1 MFAQGLARTAQAY
14 GDCTATIDGDKV
26 QNWRDFGDKISRIAG
41 GLRSI
46 GCQPGDRVA
55 ILAATTPEHLAT
67 MYAVVWAGCV
77 LVPLNTRLSP
87 DELNHIVSQSESK
100 VLASDIRNLAGAES
114 VMEATANSLKSIAM
128 DDGALGDESL
138 DELAKS
144 DGIDAWAADMSD
156 LFALYYTGGTTGLPK
171 GVMVS
176 AGAAGVQALNMV
188 FDLAV
193 SEKSNYL
200 HAPPLF
206 HLAGASAANACA
218 FAGGA
223 QTFLPDITP
232 DAYIKTVMDK
242 KVTMIA
248 LVPTMLVDMLEA
260 PNAAEAFQSLEMFA
274 YGTAPIPEALLRK
287 VLDRCPDIKLVQI
300 YGQSEVTGPATVLRP
315 EHHVL
320 SGPFADKLDS
330 AGIPIMG
337 HEVRIAD
344 EDGNTVAN
352 GTTGE
357 VLIRGPGVMTG
368 YWQQPELTAKALKDG
383 WLHTGDAGIMDDDG
397 FIKIVDRLKDMI
409 ITGGENVFCGEVE
422 SVIAEH
428 LAVSICTVIGLPDE
442 KWGERVHAVVVLEE
456 GAELDFETLDE
467 HCRKS
472 IAGYKCPKTADFTTD
487 PLPLS
492 GVGKIRKDILRAK
505 YSN

>member
-1 MFAQGLARTAQAY
+1 MFAQGLARTTQAY
-14 GDCTATIDGDKV
+14 GDRIATIDGDKV
-26 QNWRDFGDKISRIAG
+26 QNWKEFGDRISRIAG

-46 GCQPGDRVA
+46 GCQSGDRIA

-87 DELNHIVSQSESK
+87 DELDHIVSQSESK
-100 VLASDIRNLAGAES
+100 ALASDIRNLAGAES
-114 VMEATANSLKSIAM
+114 VMSTTKNALKTIAM
-128 DDGALGDESL
+128 DESAAGEVSL

-144 DGIDAWAADMSD
+144 ASIDVWTAEMSD

-176 AGAAGVQALNMV
+176 DGAAGVQALNMI
-188 FDLAV
+188 FDTGV
-193 SEKSNYL
+193 TEKTNYL
-200 HAPPLF
+200 HAPTLF
-206 HLAGASAANACA
+206 HLAGATVANACA
-218 FAGGA
+218 FAGAA
-223 QTFLPDITP
+223 QTFLPEITP
-232 DAYIKTVMDK
+232 DAYTKTVVEK
-242 KVTMIA
+242 KVTFISM
-248 LVPTMLVDMLEA
+248 VPTMLVDMLEA
-260 PNAAEAFQSLEMFA
+260 PNADQAFQSVETFA

-287 VLDRCPDIKLVQI
+287 VLDRCPDVKLVQI

-315 EHHVL
+315 EHHTL
-320 SGPFADKLDS
+320 SGPFTDKLAS
-330 AGIPIMG
+330 AGIPIMC

-344 EDGNTVAN
+344 EDGKTVAN

-357 VLIRGPGVMTG
+357 VLIRGPGVMMG
-368 YWQQPELTAKALKDG
+368 YWQQPELTAKTLKDG
-383 WLHTGDAGIMDDDG
+383 WLHTGDAGIMDGDG
-397 FIKIVDRLKDMI
+397 FIQIVDRLKDMI

-428 LAVSICTVIGLPDE
+428 PEVSICTVIGLPDD
-442 KWGERVHAVVVLEE
+442 KWGERVHAVVVLEK
-456 GAELDFETLDE
+456 GAEMDFETLRD

-472 IAGYKCPKTADFTTD
+472 IAGYKCPKSADFTTD

-492 GVGKIRKDILRAK
+492 GVGKIRKDLLRKK